1 MRSRPS
7 PPTSQS
13 PQSRDYSGTHNQN
26 NHGVIGNGFNNIVNS
41 GNNNPVIITKVTNAE
56 GEDVE
61 LDRLLDGSISKDALH
76 NTFHGPP
83 ECHPGTRK
91 TVLKEFVEWFDNS
104 GSAKSPL
111 LWLHGPAGVGKSVI
125 AKTIVGSHHQVVAS
139 FFFST
144 SSDRSAATLFPT
156 LAWQLAREIPET
168 RQHIIASLRNNGS
181 LLTSE
186 IKEQFDHLIANP
198 LKKCQMISLPVI
210 VIDGL
215 DECTNEYALSR
226 LLQVLVRAAE
236 SGDMPLRFIICS
248 RPEPRI
254 HIRNNL
260 FDRFSP
266 DPLVSEI
273 QIGFSEESKDDIAKY
288 LADKFIPMGPRLGE
302 SDISQLVERSCG
314 QFLYASTIV
323 KLLDDSDPKDV
334 LDMARRS
341 SLPTP
346 DLNILYKVILKRVKD
361 AIRRRRS

>member
-1 MRSRPS
+1 
-7 PPTSQS
+7 
-13 PQSRDYSGTHNQN
+13 QN
-26 NHGVIGNGFNNIVNS
+26 NDGVIGNGSENIVNS
-41 GNNNPVIITKVTNAE
+41 GNYNYVSITKVTNVE

-76 NTFHGPP
+76 NTLNALP

-91 TVLKEFVEWFDNS
+91 TVRKEFRKWLDNS
-104 GSAKSPL
+104 SPAKSPL

-125 AKTIVGSHHQVVAS
+125 AKTIAGSHHQVVAS

-156 LAWQLAREIPET
+156 LAWQLARKIPET
-168 RQHIIASLRNNGS
+168 KQYIIASLKNNCS

-186 IKEQFDHLIANP
+186 IKEQFEHLIAEP
-198 LKKCQMISLPVI
+198 LKKCTMTFTSLPVM
-210 VIDGL
+210 VVDGI

-226 LLQVLVRAAE
+226 FLEVLVLAAE

-254 HIRNNL
+254 HITDNLTDNL
-260 FDRFSP
+260 FDRISP

-273 QIGFSEESKDDIAKY
+273 QVGFSEECREDIARY
-288 LADKFIPMGPRLGE
+288 LTDKFNTTGGPQLGE

-323 KLLDDSDPKDV
+323 KLLDDSHPKDV
-334 LDMARRS
+334 LEMARNS

-346 DLNILYKVILKRVKD
+346 DLNKLYKVIL
-361 AIRRRRS
+361 